1 MIFNISFFFLWEQTF
16 REFVEFL
23 FMSSRLFDQQK
34 LVNTLIYNYEL
45 NLEGKNLLISNKHL
59 SLQYVAIYF

>member
-1 MIFNISFFFLWEQTF
+1 
-16 REFVEFL
+16 
-23 FMSSRLFDQQK
+23 MSSRLFDQQK